1 MKRLLLVGLVSASLL
16 PTLAMADAK
25 SDAEANAIY
34 WANYYWSKVVYSWSN
49 SSSAWN
55 RYGYF
60 LP

>member
-1 MKRLLLVGLVSASLL
+1 MKRLLLVGIVSASLL

-25 SDAEANAIY
+25 SDAEANTNY
-34 WANYYWSKVVYSWSN
+34 WANYDWSKVVYSWSN

>member
-1 MKRLLLVGLVSASLL
+1 MKRLLLVGLVSALLL

-25 SDAEANAIY
+25 SDAEANANY
-34 WANYYWSKVVYSWSN
+34 WANYDWSKVVYSWSN

>member
-1 MKRLLLVGLVSASLL
+1 MKRLLLAGLVSASLL

-25 SDAEANAIY
+25 SDAEANANY
-34 WANYYWSKVVYSWSN
+34 WANYDWSTVVYSWSN